1 MRRLWKIEEGPVE
14 VRSIGDSDDWIWVLK
29 SETEEECRVRFRRT
43 GTAGAMTPTALPPR
57 VMEAAESKGQTELEK
72 MLGWPVLP
80 AEIVAGSDRLT
91 LTHRNGTWSH
101 IGPGPA
107 TNHRDPVQNALALL
121 RHGMIAI
128 DYRLGVRFE
137 YEFMGE
143 HWIKR
148 SLQNGRQRRDPEVYL
163 LTDVLAELDL
173 EDDKQRARDSDPRG
187 AAAMPPAALLVKA

>member
-1 MRRLWKIEEGPVE
+1 MHRQWQIEEGPVA
-14 VRSIGDSDDWIWVLK
+14 VRSTGDSDDWIWVLK

-57 VMEAAESKGQTELEK
+57 VIEAGESKGQTELEK

-101 IGPGPA
+101 IGQGPA
-107 TNHRDPVQNALALL
+107 TNHRDPAQNALALL
-121 RHGMIAI
+121 RHGTIAI

-148 SLQNGRQRRDPEVYL
+148 SLQNGRLRRAPEVLL

-173 EDDKQRARDSDPRG
+173 EEDQQRARNIDPRS
-187 AAAMPPAALLVKA
+187 AASISVEALQAKA

>member
-1 MRRLWKIEEGPVE
+1 MRSQWQIEEGPVA
-14 VRSIGDSDDWIWVLK
+14 VRGIGDSDDWIWVLK

-57 VMEAAESKGQTELEK
+57 VIEAGKSKGQTELEK

-101 IGPGPA
+101 IGQEPA
-107 TNHRDPVQNALALL
+107 TNLSDPAQNALALL
-121 RHGMIAI
+121 RHGTIAI

-148 SLQNGRQRRDPEVYL
+148 SLQNGRLRRAPEVLL

-173 EDDKQRARDSDPRG
+173 EEDQQRARNIDPRS
-187 AAAMPPAALLVKA
+187 AASTSVEALQAKA